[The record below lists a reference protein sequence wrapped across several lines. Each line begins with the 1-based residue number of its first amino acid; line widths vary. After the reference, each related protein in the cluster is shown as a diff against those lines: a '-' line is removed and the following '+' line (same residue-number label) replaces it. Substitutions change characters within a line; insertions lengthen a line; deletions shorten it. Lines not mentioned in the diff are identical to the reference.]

1 MYVQQATVAHTEYV
15 KELFMKKEYFSPE
28 FELVKFKFEDII
40 LKESGDPEFGGND
53 GNDFGFEKP

>member
-1 MYVQQATVAHTEYV
+1 
-15 KELFMKKEYFSPE
+15 MKKEYFSPE

-40 LKESGDPEFGGND
+40 LKESGDPEFAGND